1 MEPDSCVADAPTVQ
15 PADHTT
21 VCRRG
26 NAPRNKRAYVA
37 YVAYVACLDAIG
49 LRALLSRSEPLPP
62 L

>member
-1 MEPDSCVADAPTVQ
+1 MEPDSCVVDAPTVQ

-37 YVAYVACLDAIG
+37 FLDAKG
-49 LRALLSRSEPLPP
+49 LGALLSRSEPLPP

>member
-1 MEPDSCVADAPTVQ
+1 MEPDSCVVDAPTVQ

-37 YVAYVACLDAIG
+37 YVAYVLDAKG